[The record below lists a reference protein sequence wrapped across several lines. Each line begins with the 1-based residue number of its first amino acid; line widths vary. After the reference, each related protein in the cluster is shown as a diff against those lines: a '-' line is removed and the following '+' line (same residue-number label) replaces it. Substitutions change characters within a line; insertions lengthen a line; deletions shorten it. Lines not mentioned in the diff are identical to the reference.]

1 MHATPLFLVIC
12 TVLIALAFDFL
23 NGVHDAAN
31 SIATIV
37 TTRVLT
43 PPQAVLWA
51 ALFNFVAAFVFGTG
65 VAHTISSSLIDPA
78 VMNLYIV
85 LGGLL
90 GAISWNLIT
99 WYLALPTSSSHAI
112 ISALAGAAIMR
123 AGWHAILIKGWIP
136 VLAFLVLSPLIGM
149 VIGYILMHIIA
160 WSTFRMHRYKAGK
173 MFRRLQLLSAGAYS
187 LGHGTNDAQKTMGI
201 IVALLVSTGYG
212 NHALSHT
219 HLLGHDHEIA
229 LWIILSCH
237 AAIALGTM
245 IGGWRI
251 VRTMGS
257 RITPHLKPI
266 DGFASE
272 LAAATSIAIATVAH
286 IPISTTHAI
295 GGAISGVGATR
306 GVHAVRW
313 IWARR
318 IIYGWILTFPGAAA
332 VGAIFYLILHL
343 AIEPFVG
350 GGTPMPH

>member
-1 MHATPLFLVIC
+1 MHSTPLFLIIVTII
-12 TVLIALAFDFL
+12 VALLFDFL

-43 PPQAVLWA
+43 PRQAVLWA
-51 ALFNFVAAFVFGTG
+51 ATFNFIAAFVFGTG
-65 VAHTISSSLIDPA
+65 VAHTISSNLIKPS

-90 GAISWNLIT
+90 GAVTWNLIT
-99 WYLALPTSSSHAI
+99 WYLALPTSSSHAV
-112 ISALAGAAIMR
+112 ISALAGAAIVR
-123 AGWHAILIKGWIP
+123 SGWHALVPAGWIP
-136 VLAFLVLSPLIGM
+136 VLLFLVLSPLIGM
-149 VIGYILMHIIA
+149 VLGYIFMHIVA
-160 WSTFRMHRYKAGK
+160 WATFHATRDTGSRL
-173 MFRRLQLLSAGAYS
+173 FRRLQLISAGAYS

-201 IVALLVSTGYG
+201 IVALLISTGYG
-212 NHALSHT
+212 KYANAHVRLF
-219 HLLGHDHEIA
+219 GHNHEIS

-257 RITPHLKPI
+257 RITPHMRPMG
-266 DGFASE
+266 GFSAE
-272 LAAATSIAIATVAH
+272 LAAAVTIALATFAK

-318 IIYGWILTFPGAAA
+318 IVYGWILTFPGAA
-332 VGAIFYLILHL
+332 L
-343 AIEPFVG
+343 VG
-350 GGTPMPH
+350 GGFYLLLHLLVEPHVGGAVSIH